1 MRYRLTSL
9 VVLLVLF
16 AAASA
21 LAAPV
26 PSKTSPLQS
35 LDQRDA
41 DLAAVRSVV
50 ENDAVAESLA
60 EHGFTADEVSARLE
74 RLSAGDL
81 HQLATNLDQLQAAG
95 HSGPHTAG
103 MNSKWVWIGI
113 GVLAAIILIAVL

>member
-1 MRYRLTSL
+1 MRSRVLS
-9 VVLLVLF
+9 VVALLFLF
-16 AAASA
+16 AAISA

-50 ENDAVAESLA
+50 ENAAVAEALA
-60 EHGFTADEVSARLE
+60 AHGFTADEVNARLD
-74 RLSAGDL
+74 RLSPSDL

-95 HSGPHTAG
+95 HTGPHTAG